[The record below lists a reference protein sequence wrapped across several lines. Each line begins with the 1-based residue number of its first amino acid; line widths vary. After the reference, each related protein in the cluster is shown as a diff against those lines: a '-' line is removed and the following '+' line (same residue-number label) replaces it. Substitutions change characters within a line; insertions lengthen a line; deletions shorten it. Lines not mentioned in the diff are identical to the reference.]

1 MSTVRLLRMTLAPDI
16 TRVPVSRALAG
27 PAALTDKSPYRE
39 CGRRDPIDRW
49 VASRSPITSMRRAI
63 GVGFPKRTSH
73 NRSRKR
79 GGCAAESMK
88 TGMAA
93 VAVSAFSHR
102 QSATPSTPGII
113 QSVTMRSGRSTS
125 VMDSAA
131 FPSSAVSTR
140 YPSASRSIRSGR
152 RVFASSS
159 TRRMVATATWGDAE
173 GNYCPMQ
180 CTFPC
185 ITGNCQQD

>member
-1 MSTVRLLRMTLAPDI
+1 
-16 TRVPVSRALAG
+16 
-27 PAALTDKSPYRE
+27 
-39 CGRRDPIDRW
+39 
-49 VASRSPITSMRRAI
+49 
-63 GVGFPKRTSH
+63 
-73 NRSRKR
+73 
-79 GGCAAESMK
+79 
-88 TGMAA
+88 
-93 VAVSAFSHR
+93 
-102 QSATPSTPGII
+102 
-113 QSVTMRSGRSTS
+113 MRSGRSTS